1 MILKSIL
8 TILLLGQSGLCFGQ
22 SVQEFLKK
30 GARAVDSNTRVTIY
44 TRAIKK
50 HPQNARLYHERGVAY
65 GIIEY
70 HDKALADFAKAI
82 ELNGS
87 YAVAY
92 KNRGLAYHRIKKFK
106 ESAHDC
112 QKFIELEPSDAFG
125 YYLLGVNYA
134 NMGGKWPETE
144 TNINKAIELD
154 SSYKDKSSVRQIKYQ
169 IKKRKKSSSF
179 FKIKQKNPEDKN
191 KTIENKPIG
200 AVKIE
205 NKKTDEVT
213 SLEKE
218 EVSYRKEADLSMTK
232 VLLNKAKVR
241 MRRKK
246 YEEALEFYI
255 KASEIESD
263 VPFIY
268 ADMGFAKY
276 RLGKTEEALSDID
289 KVLKMDSKCEK
300 AFLYRAYIKIE
311 TGDTSGAEAD
321 LNKAV
326 SINKKIKRN
335 FTYSKVKIAI
345 KRQKRKNK

>member
-1 MILKSIL
+1 
-8 TILLLGQSGLCFGQ
+8 
-22 SVQEFLKK
+22 
-30 GARAVDSNTRVTIY
+30 
-44 TRAIKK
+44 
-50 HPQNARLYHERGVAY
+50 
-65 GIIEY
+65 
-70 HDKALADFAKAI
+70 
-82 ELNGS
+82 
-87 YAVAY
+87 
-92 KNRGLAYHRIKKFK
+92 
-106 ESAHDC
+106 
-112 QKFIELEPSDAFG
+112 
-125 YYLLGVNYA
+125 
-134 NMGGKWPETE
+134 MGGKWPETE
-144 TNINKAIELD
+144 KNINKAIELD

-179 FKIKQKNPEDKN
+179 FKIKQKNSENKN
-191 KTIENKPIG
+191 ETIENTPVS

-205 NKKTDEVT
+205 NKKTDEVPA
-213 SLEKE
+213 LEKE
-218 EVSYRKEADLSMTK
+218 EVSYRKEADLTMTK

-268 ADMGFAKY
+268 ADIGFAKY